1 MPNYLK
7 GKRSNEFTD
16 KAGEKI
22 DASTSHNE
30 SASGQDHLDVDLAPL
45 LGEEMKHHLSPI
57 YEDLSKDDLLER
69 CLGDHT
75 QNANEKHVW
84 QVIVKKRGLG
94 ASRNISGRYHLC
106 LNDNTLSLVRIGG
119 GSNSNS
125 TTNTNAAFNET
136 ATNQHPPLQ
145 HRASSQSIQP
155 QPEELIE
162 FPLIYIKS
170 TGALESFFYMEV
182 GRSAVTG
189 AGELWMLSDDPNIA
203 QNMNS
208 IIQS

>member
-1 MPNYLK
+1 M
-7 GKRSNEFTD
+7 
-16 KAGEKI
+16 
-22 DASTSHNE
+22 
-30 SASGQDHLDVDLAPL
+30 
-45 LGEEMKHHLSPI
+45 
-57 YEDLSKDDLLER
+57 
-69 CLGDHT
+69 
-75 QNANEKHVW
+75 
-84 QVIVKKRGLG
+84 IVKKRGLG

-162 FPLIYIKS
+162 FPLIYIKRFVS
-170 TGALESFFYMEV
+170 LFEFIVKLINIFTYWIKMILLYTLDFHAESIALM
-182 GRSAVTG
+182 
-189 AGELWMLSDDPNIA
+189 
-203 QNMNS
+203 
-208 IIQS
+208 